1 MDSRKSNTHINNL
14 LFFYFMDMTTVVR
27 FVDDFEDD
35 DPRTRNSCPGT
46 VNGKK
51 LIHIANQTQRRF
63 GFLPKRVKNVI
74 YLEQGTGNIWYKRSK
89 CNVGIVAMGFSLSR
103 LANHPNAVPMEQYT
117 KYFVDM
123 VDLDWLE
130 RNDYVIV

>member
-1 MDSRKSNTHINNL
+1 
-14 LFFYFMDMTTVVR
+14 MDMRVVVR
-27 FVDDFEDD
+27 FVDDFEDT

-46 VNGKK
+46 VNGHK

-103 LANHPNAVPMEQYT
+103 LANHPNAVSMEEYT
-117 KYFVDM
+117 KFFVDEISPA
-123 VDLDWLE
+123 WLAM
-130 RNDYVIV
+130 NDYVLVK